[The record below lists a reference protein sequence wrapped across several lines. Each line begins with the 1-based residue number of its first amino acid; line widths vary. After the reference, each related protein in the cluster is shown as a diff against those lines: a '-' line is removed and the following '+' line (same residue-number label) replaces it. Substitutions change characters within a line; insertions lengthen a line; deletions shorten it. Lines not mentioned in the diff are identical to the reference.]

1 MNVRQRVKELVDF
14 IQDDERLREE
24 RKKAKKNKD
33 KYIGVSSDSM
43 GYGSYCKFLLVEWMI
58 SMEPFEHDVGVLL
71 TLLLVPAGDRY
82 DSSDT
87 RGRWDNDWEKN
98 KGPFPFSDKLGEIS
112 DKIGS
117 TIDDT
122 ISRFRKKERDDSPD
136 RFRLEFREPFCE

>member
-1 MNVRQRVKELVDF
+1 M
-14 IQDDERLREE
+14 
-24 RKKAKKNKD
+24 
-33 KYIGVSSDSM
+33 
-43 GYGSYCKFLLVEWMI
+43 
-58 SMEPFEHDVGVLL
+58 GVLL
-71 TLLLVPAGDRY
+71 TSLFFPAGDRY

-87 RGRWDNDWEKN
+87 RGRWDDDWEKN

-136 RFRLEFREPFCE
+136 RFRLEINEHFGKENLVSLQGLSVFIRSNRHGNVMYQ